1 MKQSDKEI
9 ISILI
14 ENNASQ
20 LISMCSAITK
30 VSDTALEQLLQAD
43 IFENVRIIQKLKG
56 MK

>member
-9 ISILI
+9 ISMLI

-30 VSDTALEQLLQAD
+30 VSDTSLEQLLQAD
-43 IFENVRIIQKLKG
+43 IFENVRIMQKLKG